1 MVITEPSF
9 ATIISVGVTIFSA
22 TTVFAEIQSSLN
34 TIWGIKAVPR
44 KSWLK
49 YIIDILAEKKNFYI
63 NGNSAF
69 IDWIRC
75 NYRVKIYNKIGE
87 KNGKKNNWQHKI

>member
-1 MVITEPSF
+1 MTITYSD
-9 ATIISVGVTIFSA
+9 FSTA
-22 TTVFAEIQSSLN
+22 AALILVLAGGLCFS
-34 TIWGIKAVPR
+34 
-44 KSWLK
+44 
-49 YIIDILAEKKNFYI
+49 YIILLMIFRRKWRKKKNFYI

>member
-1 MVITEPSF
+1 MRSYIVCC
-9 ATIISVGVTIFSA
+9 IIYNFVDDFFG
-22 TTVFAEIQSSLN
+22 EN
-34 TIWGIKAVPR
+34 G
-44 KSWLK
+44 
-49 YIIDILAEKKNFYI
+49 EKKNFYI